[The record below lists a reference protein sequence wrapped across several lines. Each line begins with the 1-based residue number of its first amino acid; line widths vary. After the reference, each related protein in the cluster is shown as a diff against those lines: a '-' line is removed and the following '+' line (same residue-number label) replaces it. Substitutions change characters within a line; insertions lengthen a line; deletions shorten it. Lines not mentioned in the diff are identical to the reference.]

1 MQQQVFTE
9 GEQQALTRNAFT
21 REGYTFSGWNG
32 NGANYIDGQMI
43 TVTSNMTLYA
53 QWTSNSTPSG
63 GSGDNGSGGGYT
75 PSNGQI
81 SGHEYVDLGLPSGTL
96 WATCN
101 VGANIPSGT
110 GYYYAWGETAPK
122 TQYNSDNYLYN
133 DNSGFLPATAD
144 AATVNWG
151 GGWRTPTYQEMEELL
166 ICSKTCTKQNDMNG
180 ILITGY
186 NGNSIFLP
194 AAGYRRYDES
204 ADWDNLYG
212 RYWTSSCENGHAAGL
227 YFELY
232 NYSSGIE
239 IDDLEL
245 EWLTRFYGM
254 SIRPVW
260 TSSVPTFPIP
270 TVTTEGYSCN
280 WEFSGN
286 EYYGVKVVIYGNY
299 QEFTCVTTWGFRY
312 GTNINNLSNNIE
324 VDLNENSVILS
335 GLAGNTTYYYQAY
348 ATNSAGTGYG
358 EVKQFTTPPDPPE
371 PGSLNGHVWV
381 DLGLPSG
388 TRWATC
394 NVGAT
399 NPEDYGDYYAWG
411 ETSTKSSYTAD
422 NYTYSSTP
430 TTLPSSAD
438 AATAN
443 WGSGWRMP
451 TSAEMQELI
460 YNCTETWTTQ
470 NGVNG
475 RLFTGPNGNS
485 IFLPAAGYRYDSE
498 IYDAGYYGYYWSS
511 SLGTDLANYA
521 WLLYFH
527 SSGCYMRNNYYHF
540 NGRSVRAVCT
550 Q

>member
-1 MQQQVFTE
+1 MKKNLLFSFFAILMIAFVRCNHPETYIVTFDANGGTGTMQQQVFTE

-122 TQYNSDNYLYN
+122 TQYNPDNYLYN
-133 DNSGFLPATAD
+133 DNPVFLPATAD

-212 RYWTSSCENGHAAGL
+212 YYWTSSCENGHAWGM
-227 YFELY
+227 YFDLY
-232 NYSSGIE
+232 NYSSG
-239 IDDLEL
+239 LEL
-245 EWLTRFYGM
+245 EDLGMDWLTRYYGR

-260 TSSVPTFPIP
+260 TSSGPSLPIP
-270 TVTTEGYSCN
+270 TVTTGSGY
-280 WEFSGN
+280 
-286 EYYGVKVVIYGNY
+286 YYDGHAQIYGDY
-299 QEFTCVTTWGFRY
+299 SVGTGVTSWGFRY
-312 GTNINNLSNNIE
+312 GTNSNNLSNNIE
-324 VDLNENSVILS
+324 ADLDKKYATLYDLAEN
-335 GLAGNTTYYYQAY
+335 ATYYYQAY

-358 EVKQFTTPPDPPE
+358 EVKSFTT
-371 PGSLNGHVWV
+371 
-381 DLGLPSG
+381 
-388 TRWATC
+388 
-394 NVGAT
+394 
-399 NPEDYGDYYAWG
+399 
-411 ETSTKSSYTAD
+411 
-422 NYTYSSTP
+422 
-430 TTLPSSAD
+430 
-438 AATAN
+438 
-443 WGSGWRMP
+443 
-451 TSAEMQELI
+451 
-460 YNCTETWTTQ
+460 
-470 NGVNG
+470 
-475 RLFTGPNGNS
+475 NS
-485 IFLPAAGYRYDSE
+485 R
-498 IYDAGYYGYYWSS
+498 
-511 SLGTDLANYA
+511 
-521 WLLYFH
+521 
-527 SSGCYMRNNYYHF
+527 
-540 NGRSVRAVCT
+540 
-550 Q
+550 